1 MCSVVSNMGKMI
13 VNFDFLDD
21 EPIENVITS
30 LNFQIDKAVY
40 FGYSDSIRKYSET
53 LESFLKKY
61 CGGQDAEFIQV
72 PKGKLGETLAIMREA
87 VLTEKNRGNEVFFD
101 ITGGE
106 AIPLVAFGIL
116 STETDTPM
124 HIFNVDRNKLME
136 QDDGADHEISKTVPR
151 RKTEFTVEMLI
162 ELRGGSVRTTA
173 MKSYKDPDHNDP
185 GSEEAVLS
193 LFKKHAAEWSKLIAA
208 MHICLDE
215 TGTGVYRVDY
225 DKAAYRYHPAF
236 VSRFKSFISELQDCG
251 MIRPVSGNND
261 AGWFRFSGD
270 FVKATLTEEGAALE
284 IMTCLELRKKYG
296 QAQAG
301 VVIDWD
307 GTVDAG
313 YDVVNEI
320 DVIALD
326 GFVPVI
332 VSCKSGNQ
340 ANKDAIYELETVA
353 RRFGGKYARRM
364 LVSVK
369 NMTPVDKERA
379 AEMDVELKIL
389 EEDVQV
395 KNYSDRG

>member
-1 MCSVVSNMGKMI
+1 MYKRGKMT
-13 VNFDFLDD
+13 VNFDFLDN
-21 EPIENVITS
+21 EPIENVITG
-30 LNFQIDKAVY
+30 LNFQIDKTVY
-40 FGYSDSIRKYSET
+40 FGYADSIRKYGET

-61 CGGQDAEFIQV
+61 CGGQETEFIPV
-72 PKGKLGETLAIMREA
+72 PKGKLKETLAIMREA
-87 VLTEKNRGNEVFFD
+87 VLAEKNRGNEVFFD

-124 HIFNVDRNKLME
+124 HIFNINSNKLLE
-136 QDDGADHEISKTVPR
+136 QEDGADLEISRAVPR
-151 RKTEFTVEMLI
+151 RKTEFTVEMLV
-162 ELRGGSVRTTA
+162 ELRGGAVRTTA
-173 MKSYKDPDHNDP
+173 MKSYKDPDQNDT
-185 GSEEAVLS
+185 GTEEAVLS
-193 LFKKHAAEWSKLIAA
+193 LFKKHNAEWSKLIFA
-208 MHICLDE
+208 MHTCLE
-215 TGTGVYRVDY
+215 EFGNGAYRIDF
-225 DKAAYRYHPAF
+225 DKAACHYHPSF
-236 VSRFKSFISELQDCG
+236 VKRFRDFMHELRDCG
-251 MIRPVSGNND
+251 MIKPVSEGGD
-261 AGWFRFSGD
+261 DGWFRFSGD

-307 GTVDAG
+307 GAVDAG

-332 VSCKSGNQ
+332 VSCKCGNQ

-353 RRFGGKYARRM
+353 RRFGGKYARKM

-379 AEMDVELKIL
+379 AEMDIDIRIL
-389 EEDVQV
+389 NEDVQV
-395 KNYSDRG
+395 KN

>member
-1 MCSVVSNMGKMI
+1 MYKRGKMT
-13 VNFDFLDD
+13 VKFDFLDN
-21 EPIENVITS
+21 EPIENVITG
-30 LNFQIDKAVY
+30 LNFQIDKTVY
-40 FGYSDSIRKYSET
+40 FGYADSIRKYGET

-61 CGGQDAEFIQV
+61 CGGQETEFIPV
-72 PKGKLGETLAIMREA
+72 PKGKLKETLAIMREA
-87 VLTEKNRGNEVFFD
+87 VLAEKNRGNEVFFD

-124 HIFNVDRNKLME
+124 HIFNINSNKLLE
-136 QDDGADHEISKTVPR
+136 QDDGADLEISKAVPR
-151 RKTEFTVEMLI
+151 RKTEFTVEMLV
-162 ELRGGSVRTTA
+162 ELRGGAVRTTA
-173 MKSYKDPDHNDP
+173 MKSYKDPDQNDT
-185 GSEEAVLS
+185 GTEEAVLS
-193 LFKKHAAEWSKLIAA
+193 LFKKHNAEWSKLIFA
-208 MHICLDE
+208 MHTCLE
-215 TGTGVYRVDY
+215 EFGNGAYRIDF
-225 DKAAYRYHPAF
+225 DKAAGHYHPAF
-236 VSRFKSFISELQDCG
+236 VKRFRDFMHELRDCG
-251 MIRPVSGNND
+251 MIKPVSEGGD
-261 AGWFRFSGD
+261 DGWFRFSGD

-307 GTVDAG
+307 GAVDAG

-332 VSCKSGNQ
+332 VSCKCGNQ

-353 RRFGGKYARRM
+353 RRFGGKYARKM

-379 AEMDVELKIL
+379 AEMDIDIRIL
-389 EEDVQV
+389 NEDVQV
-395 KNYSDRG
+395 KN